1 MKSKRQLKIIELVEE
16 ENIQT
21 QSELAHRLQQE
32 GIKVTQATVS
42 RDIKQIGLI
51 KVPMRDGGYKYS
63 LPPQH
68 QEKINVHSRMKRM
81 FQDSV
86 IDIDYSENLIVV
98 NTLPGAAQG
107 IAALFDNS
115 ELNNVIGT
123 IAGDDT
129 IMLIVKPKEAVP
141 KVMKELDRLKG

>member
-16 ENIQT
+16 EEIQT
-21 QSELAHRLQQE
+21 QSKLAKRLKEE
-32 GIKVTQATVS
+32 GIEVTQATVS

-51 KVPMRDGGYKYS
+51 KVPMQEGGYKYS
-63 LPPQH
+63 LPPQ
-68 QEKINVHSRMKRM
+68 QKKKINVQGRMKRM

-86 IDIDYSENLIVV
+86 VEIDYSSNLIVV

-107 IAALFDNS
+107 IAALFDNIK
-115 ELNNVIGT
+115 LDKVIGT

-129 IMLIVKPKEAVP
+129 VLLIVKPEEAVP
-141 KVMKELDRLKG
+141 EVMDELNQLRD